1 MKRIKYVTP
10 EIEIIYCKDLCE
22 TLPVYFSDEGP
33 GDPGGKD
40 YDFENEDEERTNVDQ
55 LSVNNHWF
63 DDYNDGNWKVL

>member
-1 MKRIKYVTP
+1 MKRIKYVAP

-40 YDFENEDEERTNVDQ
+40 HNFENEDED
-55 LSVNNHWF
+55 NNWF